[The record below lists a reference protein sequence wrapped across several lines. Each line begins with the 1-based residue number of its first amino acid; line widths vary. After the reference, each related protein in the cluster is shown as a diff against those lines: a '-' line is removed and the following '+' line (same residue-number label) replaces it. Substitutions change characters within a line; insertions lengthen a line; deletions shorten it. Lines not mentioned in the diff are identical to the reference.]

1 MPGRFRQPLDRG
13 ALGLATL
20 LIVLVLALL
29 LWGDRTAPQ
38 VRSFN
43 WANRDVGADDPALL
57 FTFDRPMN
65 PATVERGF
73 HLEPPLPGRFSW
85 AGRRMAFTPD
95 APLPYGQQFR
105 VQLRSGQGKDGRPV
119 VLRPYQARFRTRHRA
134 FAYLGQDGA
143 EVGRLV
149 LYDLTDQRHTPL
161 TPASL
166 RVLDFLPYPQGN
178 RILVSAIPVG
188 TTDPTQA
195 QLYSVSTGLNYCPP
209 DPATCQSQP
218 RGEMTLL
225 LDSRDYQNLRFDLA
239 ADGRT
244 IVVQR
249 VARNDPSATVELWR
263 LREGEWPRTLARD
276 PGGEFLIA
284 PDSTSLA
291 IAQGQGLAVLSLD
304 PERPALDFLPK
315 FGRVL
320 RFAPDGSQAL
330 VVRFNSD
337 FTQSLFRV
345 GSAAPEQQ
353 LLRLRGSF
361 ESARFDPTRRRL
373 YLLVQSQEEGQP
385 GREQI
390 LSLDL
395 SPAGAPLGQPRTL
408 VELGAGNGSSFDL
421 APDGRALVLDQA
433 LDRERRAL
441 WLIPL
446 APPGQDGDRPAP
458 PQRFDVAGQRPKWLP

>member
-13 ALGLATL
+13 ALGLGTL
-20 LIVLVLALL
+20 LVIVVLVLL

-38 VRSFN
+38 VRSFS
-43 WANRDVGADDPALL
+43 WANRDVGTDDPALL
-57 FTFDRPMN
+57 FTFDRPMD
-65 PATVERGF
+65 PASVEQGF
-73 HLEPPLPGRFSW
+73 RLEPPLPGRFSW
-85 AGRRMAFTPD
+85 AGRRMAYTPD
-95 APLPYGQQFR
+95 RPLPYGQTFR
-105 VQLRSGQGKDGRPV
+105 VQLSSGQGKDGRPV
-119 VLRPYQARFRTRHRA
+119 PLRPYRASFRTRHRA
-134 FAYLGQDGA
+134 FAYLGQEGNEA
-143 EVGRLV
+143 GRLV
-149 LYDLTDQRHTPL
+149 LYDLTTQRRTPL
-161 TPASL
+161 TAGNL

-178 RILVSAIPVG
+178 QLLVSAIPAG
-188 TTDPTQA
+188 TADPTQA
-195 QLYSVSTGLNYCPP
+195 QLYRVSTGLDYCPP
-209 DPATCQSQP
+209 DPAPCDRQP
-218 RGEMTLL
+218 RGQMTQL
-225 LDSRDYQNLRFDLA
+225 LDSQDYQNLRFDLA

-304 PERPALDFLPK
+304 PELPALDFLPK

-330 VVRFNSD
+330 VVRFNPD
-337 FTQSLFRV
+337 FTQSLYRV
-345 GSAAPEQQ
+345 GSAAPEQL
-353 LLRLRGSF
+353 LLRWRGSF
-361 ESARFDPTRRRL
+361 EAARFDPSRRRL
-373 YLLVQSQEEGQP
+373 YLLVQSQAEGQA

-395 SPAGAPLGQPRTL
+395 SPTGAPLGEPHTL
-408 VELGAGNGSSFDL
+408 VELGPTSGSSVDL
-421 APDGRALVLDQA
+421 APDGRALILDQA
-433 LDRERRAL
+433 LGRERRSL

-446 APPGQDGDRPAP
+446 IPPGEEGDRPAP
-458 PQRFDVAGQRPKWLP
+458 PRRFDVAGQRPKWLP